1 MRILKRKTFKQ
12 NPEMEQLTRESDD
25 LAARFWRQEASS
37 KEQGYNDWLN
47 CIRKGVKRHF
57 SEIK

>member
-1 MRILKRKTFKQ
+1 MKRNPIL
-12 NPEMEQLTRESDD
+12 EQLTRESDD